1 MQDFMWR
8 VARPDLHGYSES
20 KGAAS
25 SGALHGMVAMQL
37 MQQSNPGQTI
47 WCAFYGRITVLKR
60 HARAAIVL
68 RPLVQRPSNALAD
81 VVGMVVAGT
90 AMAVAL
96 VTTWAAQRSS
106 NLYGVLYCM
115 IIIVGYILKDRRA

>member
-1 MQDFMWR
+1 M
-8 VARPDLHGYSES
+8 
-20 KGAAS
+20 
-25 SGALHGMVAMQL
+25 
-37 MQQSNPGQTI
+37 
-47 WCAFYGRITVLKR
+47 LKR

-81 VVGMVVAGT
+81 GVGMLVAGT

-96 VTTWAAQRSS
+96 VTTWAAQRFS

-115 IIIVGYILKDRRA
+115 IIIVGYILKDRRAYLAYA